1 MVDMSSTNEL
11 LQHFSLSPQ
20 EAELYLLLLKQ
31 GASNV
36 SNLAHLQK
44 KNRAAV
50 YFHLNHL
57 LERGLVKE
65 TRVGRRAEYL
75 AMPPKELGALLE
87 RWTTDFKSLI
97 PELESL
103 QRAERDK
110 PMIEVIESSVGMK
123 RIYDEITVQPEGS
136 EFLVLEGKGAV
147 KGELKLMSMKEWETF
162 FRRIVERNILTRA
175 VFTRESMDMPRR
187 VLPEETKKVFRARKW
202 DLRSL
207 PESAMPLEHLMY
219 IYGDKAAFYIPESKL
234 LFTLKHPGI
243 VGILRLMFNTIHG
256 IAQPVQGGW

>member
-1 MVDMSSTNEL
+1 MSSTIEL

-50 YFHLNHL
+50 YFHLDHL
-57 LERGLVKE
+57 LQRGLVKE
-65 TRVGRRAEYL
+65 TRVGRRAEYV
-75 AMPPKELGALLE
+75 AMPPKELGVLLE

-110 PMIEVIESSVGMK
+110 PIIEVIESSAGMK

-136 EFLVLEGKGAV
+136 DFLVLEGKSALR
-147 KGELKLMSMKEWETF
+147 GETRLMANREWESF
-162 FRRIVERNILTRA
+162 FRRIVERKILTRA
-175 VFTRESMDMPRR
+175 VFTKESMEIPRR
-187 VLPEETKKVFRARKW
+187 YLTEENKKIFRARRW
-202 DLRSL
+202 ELRSL
-207 PESAMPLEHLMY
+207 PEATLPFEHLMM
-219 IYGDKAAFYIPESKL
+219 IYGDKAAFYIAESKL

-243 VGILRLMFNTIHG
+243 VGMLRVMFDTIHK